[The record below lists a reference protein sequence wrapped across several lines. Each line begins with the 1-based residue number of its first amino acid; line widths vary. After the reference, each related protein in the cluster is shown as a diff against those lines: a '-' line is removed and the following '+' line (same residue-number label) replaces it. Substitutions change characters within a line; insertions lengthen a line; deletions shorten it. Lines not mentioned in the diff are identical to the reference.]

1 MMNNN
6 REYLMLPA
14 TSEAEVLLVIFDL
27 IKLLSMLFF

>member
-1 MMNNN
+1 MMNNS
-6 REYLMLPA
+6 RESLMLLA

>member
-1 MMNNN
+1 MMNNS
-6 REYLMLPA
+6 RESLMLPA